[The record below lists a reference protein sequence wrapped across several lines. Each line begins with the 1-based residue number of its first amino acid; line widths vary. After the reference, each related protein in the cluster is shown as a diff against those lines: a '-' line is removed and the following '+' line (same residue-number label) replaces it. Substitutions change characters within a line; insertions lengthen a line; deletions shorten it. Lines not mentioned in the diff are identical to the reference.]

1 MPTVDPVQTLCE
13 HVVAVVN
20 GDAELRTLMGRT
32 AGLIV
37 PWGSFAL
44 DGPLPMIAYEP
55 ISGPTPVSSRSQ
67 RVVLAFAVYAAT
79 RSLANTCCMRLAAL
93 LRYPA
98 FAARGADIG
107 RDPANPPSRSWPPA
121 EPRQD
126 DAAQARADI
135 DLTFFVPG

>member
-1 MPTVDPVQTLCE
+1 MPTADPVQTLCE
-13 HVVAVVN
+13 HVVPLVN
-20 GDAELRTLMGRT
+20 GDTELRTIMGRN

-37 PWGSFAL
+37 PWGAFSV

-55 ISGPTPVSSRSQ
+55 ISGPTPLSSRAQ
-67 RVVLAFAVYAAT
+67 RVVIGFAVYAPL
-79 RSLANTCCMRLAAL
+79 RSTANTICARLTAL

-107 RDPANPPSRSWPPA
+107 RDASSPPSRSWPPA

-135 DLTFFVPG
+135 DLTFLVPG